1 MKLSVSYFCFLS
13 VFGSYILSLCLS
25 VCVKERKILKVTR
38 LSLSECYDYD
48 GKDDEDIYIYIFLTL
63 CLSLCLCIYIYMCV

>member
-1 MKLSVSYFCFLS
+1 MKLSVSYSCFLS

-48 GKDDEDIYIYIFLTL
+48 GKDDEDIYIYIFFLL
-63 CLSLCLCIYIYMCV
+63 SVCLSACVHVCVCV